1 MKRPLIQS
9 FLLLLCAVPLS
20 GAKPM
25 TAPSAVASADAWLI
39 AQQIL
44 EQIQEPEFP
53 DRDFVITSFGA
64 RKREDASSAIKAA
77 IAACHAAGGGRVVVP
92 EGSFVTGPIHLLSN
106 VNLHLV
112 DGSTLLFKKDPAAY
126 LPAVYTRW
134 EGVELYNYSPLIY
147 AFEQE
152 NIAITGSGTL
162 DGQAAEENWWYM
174 KGQSEHGWKE
184 GMPRQHAARDRLF
197 EMAEAGVPVEE
208 RQFGEGD
215 YLRPPFIQPY
225 RCRNVLIEGVT
236 LLRSPMWEMN
246 PVLCVNVI
254 VRGVTVVSHGPNN
267 DGCNPESSRNVLI
280 EDCLFDTGDD
290 CIAIKSGRNADGR
303 RINVPSENII
313 VRNCTMKDG
322 HGGVVIGSEIS
333 GGCRNVFVENCRM
346 DSPNLDRAIRVKTNS
361 IRGGLIDGIYV
372 RNIEVGEVAEAVLKV
387 NFHYEEG
394 DGYGFTPILR
404 NVLLENVNCRK
415 TRYPVYL
422 VGYEDSPLINITLRN
437 CVISGAEEPSVIEN
451 VRELHFENV
460 IFPSARTV
468 NQWGEVQ

>member
-1 MKRPLIQS
+1 MKIPLLS
-9 FLLLLCAVPLS
+9 LTCVFFLLNPAFGAGPVAAPAGVPS
-20 GAKPM
+20 
-25 TAPSAVASADAWLI
+25 VDAWLM

-44 EQIQEPEFP
+44 EQIREPEFP
-53 DRDFVITSFGA
+53 DRDFAITEFGA
-64 RKREDASSAIKAA
+64 RAGEDASSAITAA

-92 EGSFVTGPIHLLSN
+92 EGTFTTGPIHLLSN

-112 DGSTLLFKKDPAAY
+112 EGSTLLFKKDPAAY

-152 NIAITGSGTL
+152 NIAVTGSGTL
-162 DGQAAEENWWYM
+162 DGQASDENWWYM
-174 KGQSEHGWKE
+174 KGQTEHGWRE
-184 GMPRQHAARDRLF
+184 GMPRQHEARDRLF
-197 EMAEAGVPVEE
+197 KMAEAGVPVED
-208 RQFGEGD
+208 RRFGDGD

-236 LLRSPMWEMN
+236 LLRSSMWELN
-246 PVLCVNVI
+246 PVLCENVI
-254 VRGVTVVSHGPNN
+254 VRGITVISHGPNN

-303 RINVPSENII
+303 RIGVPAENII
-313 VRNCTMKDG
+313 IRNCVMKDG

-372 RNIEVGEVAEAVLKV
+372 RNIEIGEVAEAVLKV

-404 NVLLENVNCRK
+404 NVLLENVVCRK

-422 VGYEDSPLINITLRN
+422 VGYEHSPLINITLRN
-437 CVISGAEEPSVIEN
+437 CVISGAEQPSVIEN
-451 VRELHFENV
+451 VQQLHFENV
-460 IFPSARTV
+460 IFPSSRTV

>member
-1 MKRPLIQS
+1 MRTIILCLSLFPALVTAS
-9 FLLLLCAVPLS
+9 FAGSMAAPGSVP
-20 GAKPM
+20 
-25 TAPSAVASADAWLI
+25 SADAWLI

-53 DRDFVITSFGA
+53 DRDFAITEYGA
-64 RKREDASSAIKAA
+64 RDGEDASTAIKAA
-77 IAACHAAGGGRVVVP
+77 IAACNAAGGGRVLVP
-92 EGSFVTGPIHLLSN
+92 EGTFVTGPIHLLSN
-106 VNLHLV
+106 VNLHV
-112 DGSTLLFKKDPAAY
+112 AEGATLLFKEDPAAY
-126 LPAVYTRW
+126 LPAVHTRW

-162 DGQAAEENWWYM
+162 DGRAAEENWWYM
-174 KGQSEHGWKE
+174 KGQSEHGWKK
-184 GMPRQHAARDRLF
+184 GMPRQHDARDRLF
-197 EMAEAGVPVEE
+197 TMAEAGVPVEE

-225 RCRNVLIEGVT
+225 RSRNVLIEGVT
-236 LLRSPMWEMN
+236 LLRSPMWVMN

-254 VRGVTVVSHGPNN
+254 VRGVSVVSHGPNN

-280 EDCLFDTGDD
+280 EDSTFDTGDD

-303 RINVPSENII
+303 RIGVPAENII

-322 HGGVVIGSEIS
+322 HGGVVVGSEIS

-372 RNIEVGEVAEAVLKV
+372 RNIEIGEVAETVLKV
-387 NFHYEEG
+387 NFNYEEG
-394 DGYGFTPILR
+394 AGYGYTPILR
-404 NVLLENVNCRK
+404 NVLLENVVCRK

-437 CVISGAEEPSVIEN
+437 CVISGAERPSVIEN

-460 IFPSARTV
+460 VFPSTATV

>member
-1 MKRPLIQS
+1 MRTIILCLSLFPALVTAS
-9 FLLLLCAVPLS
+9 FAGSMAAPGSVP
-20 GAKPM
+20 
-25 TAPSAVASADAWLI
+25 SADAWLI

-53 DRDFVITSFGA
+53 DRDFAITEYGA
-64 RKREDASSAIKAA
+64 RDGEDASTAIKAA
-77 IAACHAAGGGRVVVP
+77 IAACNAAGGGRVLVP
-92 EGSFVTGPIHLLSN
+92 EGTFVTGPIHLLSN
-106 VNLHLV
+106 VNLHV
-112 DGSTLLFKKDPAAY
+112 AEGATLLFKEDPAAY
-126 LPAVYTRW
+126 LPAVHTRW

-162 DGQAAEENWWYM
+162 DGRAAEENWWYM
-174 KGQSEHGWKE
+174 KGQSEHGWKK
-184 GMPRQHAARDRLF
+184 GMPRQHDARDRLF
-197 EMAEAGVPVEE
+197 TMAEAGVPVEE

-225 RCRNVLIEGVT
+225 RSRNVLIEGVT
-236 LLRSPMWEMN
+236 LLRSPMWVMN

-254 VRGVTVVSHGPNN
+254 VRGVSVVSHGPNN

-280 EDCLFDTGDD
+280 EESTFDTGDD

-303 RINVPSENII
+303 RIGVPAENII

-322 HGGVVIGSEIS
+322 HGGVVVGSEIS

-372 RNIEVGEVAEAVLKV
+372 RNIEIGEVAETVLKV
-387 NFHYEEG
+387 NFNYEEG
-394 DGYGFTPILR
+394 AGYGYTPILQ
-404 NVLLENVNCRK
+404 NVLLENVVCRK

-437 CVISGAEEPSVIEN
+437 CVISGAERPSVIEN

-460 IFPSARTV
+460 VFPSTATV